1 MAVTQGH
8 GNPSWT
14 RDETILALDLYFSRK
29 GQVPS
34 PKAAEIT
41 ALSNLLRSLPY
52 HAVAAKRPTFRNP
65 AGVGFKLMNLR
76 QVATGKGLGNV
87 SSMDR
92 QIWREFGEREDEVHK
107 LAAAIKV
114 GIALVGS
121 EQLPEIEQELAEG
134 RLLTALHVRRERNP
148 KVRKMLLDDRR
159 LSGLRCEMCDL
170 TRLDLEEPL
179 QQAIFEAH
187 HLVPLAEAGERK
199 TKLADLALLCAC
211 CHRVIHHAMV
221 SKARW
226 IGLVEA
232 RAIIVPGQSLEP
244 V

>member
-8 GNPSWT
+8 GNPKWT
-14 RDETILALDLYFSRK
+14 RDETLLALGLYFTLK

-34 PKAAEIT
+34 PKAPEII

-52 HAVAAKRPTFRNP
+52 HAEAAKQPTFRNP
-65 AGVGFKLMNLR
+65 DGVGFKLMNLR

-87 SSMDR
+87 STMDR
-92 QIWREFGEREDEVHK
+92 QIWNEFGERKDEVHK
-107 LAAAIKV
+107 LAAAIRV
-114 GIALVGS
+114 GIAVAGS
-121 EQLPEIEQELAEG
+121 EQLPEIDQELSEG

-159 LSGLRCEMCDL
+159 LAGFRCEICDL
-170 TRLDLEEPL
+170 TRPDLEEPL
-179 QQAIFEAH
+179 QEAMFEAH

-199 TKLADLALLCAC
+199 TKLNDLALLCAC
-211 CHRVIHHAMV
+211 CHRLIHRAMV

-226 IGLVEA
+226 IGLIEA
-232 RAIIVPGQSLEP
+232 RAMIVPG
-244 V
+244 